1 MYVHDIYCVTQLCMY
16 IQYIYICIY
25 IIFVYVCMYIYVHI
39 ICTPYIYMY
48 IHISLCIHIYVYI
61 YIYTIHIHSKQR
73 QQSLQ
78 FGPRNALTFGIQAN
92 VMANMTSDHT
102 PAARPMD
109 FCEFKNMSEER
120 VENMGQNWMKITFT
134 AICIR
139 RA

>member
-1 MYVHDIYCVTQLCMY
+1 MYVCT
-16 IQYIYICIY
+16 
-25 IIFVYVCMYIYVHI
+25 YVCIYIYVHI
-39 ICTPYIYMY
+39 ICTPYIYVY
-48 IHISLCIHIYVYI
+48 IHISLCIHIYV